1 MKRIRN
7 FLFKNTS
14 QKQTIFKNTFWLSF
28 SEVIVR
34 LLKLSLIIYVAR
46 ILGATEY
53 GKFTFAFAFISL
65 FAIFSDLGISP
76 IVARDIAK
84 DKEKEKEFSSV
95 LSLKILLAIGGM
107 VAVFVGSFFITSD
120 PLIRKLIWVLGIYA
134 SSASFSSI
142 IYAFLQARQRMEY
155 QAWIVVFQTFLVT
168 GAGFFVL
175 FNFPSVRNLGLAYL
189 FASLASLI
197 LLLFIFNFKFVR
209 LKLSFNKTVWKNLIK
224 VSWPLA
230 LAGMFATVYNSI
242 DSVMM
247 GYWGQITETGWYNAS
262 YKIIGITLIP
272 MGLIGQVFYPALSR
286 FSKKSKESFQNIWNK
301 QMEMMIILAVPI
313 MVGGIALA
321 PKIIKLIY
329 SESFLPATLSLKILL
344 IMTAILFLS
353 NPIQQAIVVFNQQK
367 KLFWITMTGA
377 IINIFLNFLLIPKYS
392 LNGAAIATLITYA
405 IVFFLLIKL
414 VVKFNPIH
422 PINLKFFS
430 ALTVAI
436 IASIP
441 MYFVIT
447 YSKIYNLNVIFSV
460 IIGTMIYF
468 LFILSAKKILKK
480 NRMF

>member
-197 LLLFIFNFKFVR
+197 LLLFIFNFKFFR

-414 VVKFNPIH
+414 VVKFSPIH